1 MNDKEIKK
9 WIREKASHEP
19 EKYYP
24 VKTLKELGFK
34 RYKCKFCGKNFWS
47 TEPRDYCDE
56 PECREKAGL
65 LPYGFIGN
73 PISNKRYT
81 YSEAWN
87 KAWVPIFKQ
96 FGHTPIKRYPVV
108 ARWRDD
114 VYFVQASIYDFQ
126 PHVVSGEVD
135 PPENP
140 LIVPQFCLR
149 FNDVDNVGLS
159 GRHYTGFVMVGEH
172 AFNTPK
178 NHIYFKEKGI
188 RYIHDFLNK
197 IGIKDSDIIFHEDGW
212 AGGGNFGV
220 SIEYFSR
227 GLELG
232 NQVYMQYEMTPNG
245 PRELRTKVIDMG
257 AGLERTS
264 WALNG
269 TPTSYDMVF
278 PKTLNYIMKSI
289 GFKKEGNVWNV
300 FPQYAAILNADEMNL
315 EKSWKE
321 ISNKTGFETQYIKD
335 HIYKM
340 KNIYTVADHIRTLMV
355 GINDGAL
362 PSNAGGGYNLRYILR
377 RVFSITK
384 NWNIDI
390 HKIIEMELKDID
402 ELFPEIKNM
411 KDVIDDVIDVEK
423 KRYNETNRKSGKIIL
438 KYLKNNMKTKDFV
451 KLYESYG
458 ISPESII
465 EEAEK
470 NKIKIS
476 IPEDFYEKLNER
488 KKISKRKVK
497 KKINI
502 DVDGIPKTIDI
513 YHSNKSEFEAKILKI
528 IDNWVILD
536 KTGFYP
542 ESGGQENDTGKIN
555 DSNVIDVQKVKGV
568 IIHLVDKINFKEGD
582 MVKCKID
589 TNRRERLTV
598 HHTATHIINAAAR
611 QILGK
616 HIWQHGAHKSPE
628 KAHLDITHYKNLTE
642 KEVNKIEDLS
652 NKIIS
657 KGYTVYTEEL
667 SRTEAEKRYGVRIYQ
682 GGAVPGKVLRIV
694 SIDNIDHEACG
705 GTHVKNTKEVGEIII
720 LKTER
725 IQDGIIRIEF
735 VAGKS
740 AEKYNEEMKKIVDEL
755 VDMFDCNR
763 DELIERIKNLKEEW
777 EEWIKKEKKNEKN
790 KIERLKNE
798 LTKYVEK
805 FKNERIKVPRE
816 VIVQHIK
823 DDTNI
828 QELAKSLQKE
838 NRIIILLSGKKK
850 IKIFGISKT
859 DLNVGNF
866 FREIC
871 QKFNGKGGG
880 NKNSAQ
886 GFVFGD
892 PKEIIKYIKSKL
904 AIE

>member
-1 MNDKEIKK
+1 
-9 WIREKASHEP
+9 
-19 EKYYP
+19 
-24 VKTLKELGFK
+24 
-34 RYKCKFCGKNFWS
+34 
-47 TEPRDYCDE
+47 
-56 PECREKAGL
+56 
-65 LPYGFIGN
+65 
-73 PISNKRYT
+73 
-81 YSEAWN
+81 
-87 KAWVPIFKQ
+87 
-96 FGHTPIKRYPVV
+96 
-108 ARWRDD
+108 
-114 VYFVQASIYDFQ
+114 
-126 PHVVSGEVD
+126 
-135 PPENP
+135 
-140 LIVPQFCLR
+140 
-149 FNDVDNVGLS
+149 
-159 GRHYTGFVMVGEH
+159 
-172 AFNTPK
+172 
-178 NHIYFKEKGI
+178 
-188 RYIHDFLNK
+188 
-197 IGIKDSDIIFHEDGW
+197 
-212 AGGGNFGV
+212 
-220 SIEYFSR
+220 
-227 GLELG
+227 
-232 NQVYMQYEMTPNG
+232 
-245 PRELRTKVIDMG
+245 
-257 AGLERTS
+257 
-264 WALNG
+264 
-269 TPTSYDMVF
+269 
-278 PKTLNYIMKSI
+278 
-289 GFKKEGNVWNV
+289 
-300 FPQYAAILNADEMNL
+300 
-315 EKSWKE
+315 
-321 ISNKTGFETQYIKD
+321 
-335 HIYKM
+335 
-340 KNIYTVADHIRTLMV
+340 
-355 GINDGAL
+355 
-362 PSNAGGGYNLRYILR
+362 
-377 RVFSITK
+377 
-384 NWNIDI
+384 
-390 HKIIEMELKDID
+390 
-402 ELFPEIKNM
+402 
-411 KDVIDDVIDVEK
+411 
-423 KRYNETNRKSGKIIL
+423 
-438 KYLKNNMKTKDFV
+438 
-451 KLYESYG
+451 
-458 ISPESII
+458 
-465 EEAEK
+465 
-470 NKIKIS
+470 
-476 IPEDFYEKLNER
+476 
-488 KKISKRKVK
+488 
-497 KKINI
+497 
-502 DVDGIPKTIDI
+502 
-513 YHSNKSEFEAKILKI
+513 
-528 IDNWVILD
+528 
-536 KTGFYP
+536 
-542 ESGGQENDTGKIN
+542 
-555 DSNVIDVQKVKGV
+555 
-568 IIHLVDKINFKEGD
+568 

-657 KGYTVYTEEL
+657 KGYAVYTEEL

-798 LTKYVEK
+798 LTKSVEK